1 MIRTSLLA
9 CTLTLTLA
17 FGAALPAAAA
27 VKEPDH
33 IRQLHTSPTVGQYKI
48 AAVRGPG
55 VFVGASVVGLG
66 IDATQT
72 TAYVAIDGR
81 VIMLGS
87 LNAAD
92 AAFGG
97 NVNSGVG
104 VAYAKDLGGR
114 ARASFGFAEPLRFE
128 RELHVYVRVDA
139 GTPMAVFGDV
149 VWGAD
154 AD

>member
-9 CTLTLTLA
+9 CTLALA
-17 FGAALPAAAA
+17 FGAALPATAA
-27 VKEPDH
+27 VKEPNH
-33 IRQLHTSPTVGQYKI
+33 VRELHSAPTVGQYKI
-48 AAVRGPG
+48 ATVRGPG

-72 TAYVAIDGR
+72 TAYVAIDGK
-81 VIMLGS
+81 VILLGS
-87 LNAAD
+87 LSSAD
-92 AAFGG
+92 AAFGSQ
-97 NVNSGVG
+97 VNSGTG

-128 RELHVYVRVDA
+128 RELHVYVRVEA
-139 GTPMAVFGDV
+139 GTPTAVFGDV
-149 VWGAD
+149 VWGTD